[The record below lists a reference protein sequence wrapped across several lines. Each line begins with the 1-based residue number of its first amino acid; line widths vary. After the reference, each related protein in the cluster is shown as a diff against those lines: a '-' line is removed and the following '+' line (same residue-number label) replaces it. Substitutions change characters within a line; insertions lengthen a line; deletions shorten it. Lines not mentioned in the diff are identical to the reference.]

1 LNNSKESLFKNYLIT
16 KNLPNILTIL
26 RIILILP
33 IIFLLESNNKTGV
46 WYLIIVAGITD
57 YLDGFIARKYK
68 LQTKYGSI
76 IDPLADK
83 IIIII
88 PLIWLCKENIIPYW
102 SISLITIRE
111 FMITAFRSLKKDGL
125 PALRLGKYKTLFL
138 FVFLIIIFSPIKD
151 QNLVNLGLII
161 YWLGFTL
168 NISSLFNYL
177 IIK

>member
-1 LNNSKESLFKNYLIT
+1 MQKTFFKNLFRI

-33 IIFLLESNNKTGV
+33 IIFLLESKNITAV

-57 YLDGFIARKYK
+57 YLDGFFARKYN
-68 LQTKYGSI
+68 LESKYGSI

-88 PLIWLCKENIIPYW
+88 PLIWLGKENIIPYW

-111 FMITAFRSLKKDGL
+111 FMITAFRSFKKDGL
-125 PALRLGKYKTLFL
+125 PALSIGKYKTLFF

-151 QNLVNLGLII
+151 QNLINLGLII

-168 NISSLFNYL
+168 NITSLLNYL

>member
-1 LNNSKESLFKNYLIT
+1 LQKTFFKNLFRI

-33 IIFLLESNNKTGV
+33 IIFLLESKNITAV

-57 YLDGFIARKYK
+57 YLDGFFARKYN
-68 LQTKYGSI
+68 LESKYGSI

-88 PLIWLCKENIIPYW
+88 PLIWLGKENIIPYW

-111 FMITAFRSLKKDGL
+111 FMITAFRSFKKDGL
-125 PALRLGKYKTLFL
+125 PALSIGKYKTLFF

-151 QNLVNLGLII
+151 QNLINLGLII

-168 NISSLFNYL
+168 NITSLLNYL